1 MPDLDSNTVLS
12 ETFEAPQF
20 VATEKRSRKAVLL
33 GILALIA
40 FSLVLLLPYVT
51 PTLSFQRLAWFSPSD
66 KLEPLP
72 QVLNAQDG
80 TTYSAF
86 MTNHLGAAGGSTLLI
101 KACKHGSCYKAL
113 EIDGDIGP
121 QMCLVNG
128 DHLLVSSQV
137 SGLRILFPFV
147 SNRRTTP
154 LKAKLVST
162 WGILAPPIFIATL
175 PQKKTAAGP
184 APQFGPKSLGENGF
198 SDPSKPNICGASA
211 P

>member
-20 VATEKRSRKAVLL
+20 VAIEKRSRKAVLL

-40 FSLVLLLPYVT
+40 FLMVLLLPYVT

-86 MTNHLGAAGGSTLLI
+86 TTNHLGAAGGSTLLI

-137 SGLRILFPFV
+137 GGLRILFPFV
-147 SNRRTTP
+147 SKPKTTP
-154 LKAKLVST
+154 MKAKLVST

-175 PQKKTAAGP
+175 PQKKTAGGP

-198 SDPSKPNICGASA
+198 ADPSKPNICGASA
-211 P
+211 R

>member
-33 GILALIA
+33 GILALIV

-51 PTLSFQRLAWFSPSD
+51 PTLSFQRLAWVSPSD

-86 MTNHLGAAGGSTLLI
+86 MTNHLGAADHVPFGGVTR
-101 KACKHGSCYKAL
+101 
-113 EIDGDIGP
+113 GD
-121 QMCLVNG
+121 
-128 DHLLVSSQV
+128 S
-137 SGLRILFPFV
+137 
-147 SNRRTTP
+147 
-154 LKAKLVST
+154 
-162 WGILAPPIFIATL
+162 
-175 PQKKTAAGP
+175 
-184 APQFGPKSLGENGF
+184 
-198 SDPSKPNICGASA
+198 
-211 P
+211 

>member
-12 ETFEAPQF
+12 ETFEAPQS
-20 VATEKRSRKAVLL
+20 VAIEKRSKKAVQL
-33 GILALIA
+33 GILALTA
-40 FSLVLLLPYVT
+40 FSLVFLLPYVT

-66 KLEPLP
+66 KLESLP
-72 QVLNAQDG
+72 QALNAQDG

-86 MTNHLGAAGGSTLLI
+86 MTNHLGAAGSSTLLI
-101 KACKHGSCYKAL
+101 KACKQGTCYKAL
-113 EIDGDIGP
+113 EIEGDIGP

-128 DHLLVSSQV
+128 DHLLVTTQV

-147 SNRRTTP
+147 SKLRTTP
-154 LKAKLVST
+154 MKAELVST

-175 PQKKTAAGP
+175 PQKKITSGP
-184 APQFGPKSLGENGF
+184 APQVGPKSLGEDGF
-198 SDPSKPNICGASA
+198 ADPSKPNICGASA